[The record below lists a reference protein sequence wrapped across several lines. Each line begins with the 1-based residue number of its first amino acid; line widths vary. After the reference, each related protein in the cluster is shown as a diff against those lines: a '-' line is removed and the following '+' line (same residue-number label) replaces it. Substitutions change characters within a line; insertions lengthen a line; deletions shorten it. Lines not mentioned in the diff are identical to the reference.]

1 MSRDGGIGGRSS
13 HPAFTDASYGGA
25 MTQVTPPG
33 WYPDPGQTHDGPP
46 TERWWDG
53 KAWTDRVRPAGTAAP
68 WGPPAQVTPADQP
81 GTGRP
86 ETVEAEP
93 GRASDDG
100 RTPENGPAAQA
111 DPATKTDTGAQ
122 ADPGAQAG
130 PVPSAGQ
137 SPLAGAA
144 AQTTPLPPVGQ
155 APPAG
160 QVSPGYG
167 SYPGH
172 QPPPG
177 QPGYPA
183 YSGYPSYPASPPPPA
198 RSGLRTGIAVT
209 AAVAVLACI
218 GIGVY
223 ALTNDN
229 GGGNDRAGVR
239 QGASGG
245 QDGGGFGGP
254 GGAGGSD
261 GSGGASG
268 GQGGPGGS
276 GGLGGSGG
284 GDGSCGSGGQSPSPD
299 HSPAPKIKG
308 GGTVPDSIDGVSLPV
323 PKGWTGQ
330 AISVGAQVT
339 SDNSYKCPGN
349 SSQTCTAGGAYTAP
363 AVALG
368 TDGDTAE
375 QVAKADIAANA
386 KESYGGSTYGSI
398 TSHQQLAAEAVT
410 VAGQKGYLV
419 RWKAVTSKGA
429 DGLVE
434 SVAFP
439 SPNDARQMVVVR
451 FGIDVGQ
458 DTSVIDEILKGIK
471 VSSGGGDGQNV

>member
-1 MSRDGGIGGRSS
+1 
-13 HPAFTDASYGGA
+13 

-68 WGPPAQVTPADQP
+68 WGPPAQVPPADQP
-81 GTGRP
+81 ETGRP
-86 ETVEAEP
+86 ETAGTET

-100 RTPENGPAAQA
+100 RAPENGPAAQA
-111 DPATKTDTGAQ
+111 DPAAGPDTGAQ

-130 PVPSAGQ
+130 PVPPLGQ
-137 SPLAGAA
+137 THLAGPA
-144 AQTTPLPPVGQ
+144 AQTAPLPPVGQ
-155 APPAG
+155 APAAG
-160 QVSPGYG
+160 QVPPGYG
-167 SYPGH
+167 AHPGH

-183 YSGYPSYPASPPPPA
+183 YTGYPSYPASPPPPA

-218 GIGVY
+218 GVGVY

-229 GGGNDRAGVR
+229 GGSNDRAGVR

-245 QDGGGFGGP
+245 QDGGGFGGQ

-284 GDGSCGSGGQSPSPD
+284 GDGSGGSGGQSPSPD
-299 HSPAPKIKG
+299 RSPAPKIKG

-451 FGIDVGQ
+451 FGVDVGQ

>member
-1 MSRDGGIGGRSS
+1 
-13 HPAFTDASYGGA
+13 

-68 WGPPAQVTPADQP
+68 WGPPAQVPPADQP
-81 GTGRP
+81 DTGRP
-86 ETVEAEP
+86 ETAGTET
-93 GRASDDG
+93 GRVSDDG

-111 DPATKTDTGAQ
+111 DPAAEPDTGAQ

-130 PVPSAGQ
+130 PVPPLGQ
-137 SPLAGAA
+137 TPLAGPA
-144 AQTTPLPPVGQ
+144 AQTAPLPPVGQ
-155 APPAG
+155 APAAG
-160 QVSPGYG
+160 QVPPGYG
-167 SYPGH
+167 AHPGH

-183 YSGYPSYPASPPPPA
+183 YTGYPSYPASPPPPA
-198 RSGLRTGIAVT
+198 RSRLRTGIAVT

-218 GIGVY
+218 GVGVY

-229 GGGNDRAGVR
+229 GGSNDRAGVR

-245 QDGGGFGGP
+245 QDGGGFGGQ

-261 GSGGASG
+261 GSSGASG

-284 GDGSCGSGGQSPSPD
+284 GDGSGGSGGQSPSPD
-299 HSPAPKIKG
+299 RSPAPKIKG

-451 FGIDVGQ
+451 FGVDVGQ